1 MRPPE
6 LTWAAEVFMFH
17 EFRAFLA
24 RGNVLEL
31 AVAVVVGG
39 AFGRITTSLVNDILM
54 PPLGLLIGG
63 VDFANL
69 GVILA
74 PAGSYTSVV
83 DAVAAGAP
91 VIAIGSFIN
100 TIVNFVFIAF
110 AIFMLLRVLERFKE
124 RFAKDA
130 KAATSATPSAP
141 PAEVVLLR
149 EIRDL
154 LKERRG

>member
-1 MRPPE
+1 
-6 LTWAAEVFMFH
+6 MFH